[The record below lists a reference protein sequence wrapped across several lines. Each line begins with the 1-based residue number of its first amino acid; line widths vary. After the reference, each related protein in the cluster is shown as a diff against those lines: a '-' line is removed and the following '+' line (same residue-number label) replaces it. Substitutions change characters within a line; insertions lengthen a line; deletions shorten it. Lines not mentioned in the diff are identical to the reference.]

1 MNSKTVKE
9 FAKEVNLDKKQLQNR
24 LAYWKKKG
32 KETWNFSE
40 SFSEGVRI
48 LTIAEQ
54 KRVYELLK
62 IPVFS
67 QFSDEPTHQN
77 RDNLS
82 LEKIAF
88 LENQILEIKS
98 DKEYLKGQLL
108 QGQKEKSELLKSNAE
123 LRILL
128 QNVIKQ
134 NESIQLYLSENS
146 SGKIYSTGKESTHI
160 VKEEVLKDSE
170 KQSES
175 QIVSQIEKKNFFQN
189 AKDFFLKRVNVKK

>member
-32 KETWNFSE
+32 KGTWNFSE

-48 LTIAEQ
+48 LTIPEQ
-54 KRVYELLK
+54 KRVCELLK

-67 QFSDEPTHQN
+67 QLSDEPTYQN

-82 LEKIAF
+82 LEKISF
-88 LENQILEIKS
+88 LENQILEIKL

-108 QGQKEKSELLKSNAE
+108 QGQKEKSELLKSNSE

-170 KQSES
+170 KQSEN
-175 QIVSQIEKKNFFQN
+175 QIVYQKGKKNFFQN
-189 AKDFFLKRVNVKK
+189 AKDFFSKRLNVKK